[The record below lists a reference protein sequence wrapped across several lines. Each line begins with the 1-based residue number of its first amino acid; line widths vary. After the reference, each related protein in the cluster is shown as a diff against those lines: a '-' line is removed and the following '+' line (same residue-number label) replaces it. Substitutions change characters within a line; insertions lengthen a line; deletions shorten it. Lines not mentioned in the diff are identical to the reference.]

1 VDISLARRQSLLD
14 AMTADLH
21 PPAGTHATFSGLAVV
36 GVELVKALAA
46 NRQAMTFL
54 LLGLVLAWPAVG
66 FRNFWKVV
74 VALVPVVFAV
84 GGPRSSSICS
94 ASR

>member
-1 VDISLARRQSLLD
+1 
-14 AMTADLH
+14 M
-21 PPAGTHATFSGLAVV
+21 V

-54 LLGLVLAWPAVG
+54 LLGVVLAWLAVC

-74 VALVPVVFAV
+74 VPLVPVVFAV
-84 GGPRSSSICS
+84 GSPRSSSICS